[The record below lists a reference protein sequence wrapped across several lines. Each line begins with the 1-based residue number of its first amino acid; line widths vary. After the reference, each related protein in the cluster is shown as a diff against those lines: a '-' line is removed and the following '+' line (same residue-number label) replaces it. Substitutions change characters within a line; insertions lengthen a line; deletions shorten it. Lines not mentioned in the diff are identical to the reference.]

1 MPLPAKLERVPPVTL
16 MSAEVKSV
24 EASER
29 VKVRVAVSPALRVET
44 LLEMAIVGR
53 IVSKAWVY

>member
-1 MPLPAKLERVPPVTL
+1 MPLPAKLERVPPVALT
-16 MSAEVKSV
+16 SAEVKSV

-44 LLEMAIVGR
+44 LLEMAIVGAT
-53 IVSKAWVY
+53 VSMVTV